1 LWLNTFHKIDKVKN
15 MTLKDAEN
23 RFGYVLAVLIGIVFL
38 IGGYYLVIPS
48 LMGFGI
54 LAIVVTLG
62 IYIYENGKGEIK

>member
-1 LWLNTFHKIDKVKN
+1 

-23 RFGYVLAVLIGIVFL
+23 RFGYILAVLIGIVFL
-38 IGGYYLVIPS
+38 IGGYYLVIPV

-62 IYIYENGKGEIK
+62 IYIYEDRKGEIE